1 MPRYWKWLS
10 KDGKSC
16 NGGDY
21 TWSLPTWDAE
31 SEAWVPGAWT
41 HRINNVQT
49 CCSGWH
55 LCRDQDLREWI
66 GGSCWVVEV
75 AHGAL
80 VVQAGN
86 KVVTSGP
93 VRLVAGTA
101 WDDRVARLFA
111 ASCALRALP
120 IYESVYPDDPRVGDA
135 IAAAVL
141 YANGVAWAAAGA
153 AAWAAAG
160 DAAWAA
166 VRDAAGA
173 AARAAAWAAA
183 GDAAWAAAGD
193 AAGDAARAA
202 AWDAARAAA
211 WDAARGAAWDAA
223 WDAARD
229 AAWDAVWGA
238 QSAMLVQYLDGGGDL
253 M

>member
-41 HRINNVQT
+41 HRINNVRA
-49 CCSGWH
+49 CASGWH

-75 AHGAL
+75 AHGAR

-111 ASCALRALP
+111 ASCALRVLP
-120 IYESVYPDDPRVGDA
+120 LYETRYPNDLRVGDA

-141 YANGVAWAAAGA
+141 YANGVAGA
-153 AAWAAAG
+153 AARAAAG
-160 DAAWAA
+160 DAA
-166 VRDAAGA
+166 RD

-183 GDAAWAAAGD
+183 WAAAG
-193 AAGDAARAA
+193 AA
-202 AWDAARAAA
+202 A
-211 WDAARGAAWDAA
+211 
-223 WDAARD
+223 
-229 AAWDAVWGA
+229 WGA